1 MNGVSIGDCG
11 WKLLGGARS
20 FFRRNGN
27 RGQFIGSV
35 GKFGRLGW
43 RRQTSFFNHLNP
55 KFSAFTLIELLVSM
69 AVLALILAMLVQ
81 VVNGILESTR
91 TQTQQMDSVATARR
105 ALDVM
110 AVDLQNAV
118 VGENSAILVPSSSGS
133 GTLFAS
139 LTTRRAPAASPASRF
154 LAVGYTLNA
163 SNQLYRSYAAV
174 NYTNTD
180 LLAATASVIT
190 ALPVEPLA
198 NGILA
203 VQIHAIPENTLPL
216 NLVTDNYNGTP
227 TPTDWNAL
235 VTRSPAFA
243 SSFKGRT
250 RAIEIWIAAIDQQS
264 LQLLP
269 TAFKP
274 TNAEPSQWRS
284 EVDDSAI
291 PAQAKSSIRIL
302 KKTILLP

>member
-1 MNGVSIGDCG
+1 MGVDVGGVNAAFGQDVDPEAVEFEFSRAEVKGEVARKGGDVFVQHLDQILEDREAVG
-11 WKLLGGARS
+11 QVVEGG
-20 FFRRNGN
+20 
-27 RGQFIGSV
+27 V
-35 GKFGRLGW
+35 GGVAGIAVFLA
-43 RRQTSFFNHLNP
+43 P
-55 KFSAFTLIELLVSM
+55 
-69 AVLALILAMLVQ
+69 VLARFIIVGDGDAG
-81 VVNGILESTR
+81 GIRVSSGEIG
-91 TQTQQMDSVATARR
+91 ARR